1 VCGSVSEP
9 SAWAPTL
16 HTNPMRVIFFGTSAF
31 AVPSLEQLVAHHHI
45 VAMCVTQPDR
55 PQGRGLACEPSP
67 VKQVAL
73 RFGLPLSQPERVRLD
88 LCDSLQVDVGVVAA
102 YGQLIPDDVLKKPPH
117 GMLGVH
123 PSLLPKYRGASP
135 VAWALLN
142 GETTTGV
149 TIFRLNERLDAGEL
163 IVQQSVAIEPTEHAE
178 TLTNR
183 LAQLGAQQLVRALEL
198 LHTGRAMFTPQE
210 ESQAT
215 FAPKFTKA
223 QGRIDWHQPA
233 AVIARLVRATVP
245 WPGAMTAWKGEA
257 LKIWSVSLP
266 ETSTAVSGAAPGTI
280 VHVGSD
286 GVTVATGTGAL
297 CLHEVQAAGRRRM
310 TIKEFLAGHP
320 MRVGERFGGDRRQE
334 TRDGGTTTRER
345 SET

>member
-1 VCGSVSEP
+1 
-9 SAWAPTL
+9 
-16 HTNPMRVIFFGTSAF
+16 MRVIFFGTSAF
-31 AVPSLEQLVAHHHI
+31 AVPSLEQLVAHQHT
-45 VAMCVTQPDR
+45 VVRCVTQPDR

-67 VKQVAL
+67 VKQAAIKL
-73 RFGLPLSQPERVRLD
+73 GLPVSQPERVRLEVF
-88 LCDSLQVDVGVVAA
+88 DSLPIDVGVVAA
-102 YGQLIPDDVLKKPPH
+102 YGQLIPREVLQQPPH

-123 PSLLPKYRGASP
+123 PSLLPKYRGAAP

-142 GETTTGV
+142 GETMTGV
-149 TIFRLNERLDAGEL
+149 TIFRLNERLDAGEV
-163 IVQQSVAIEPTEHAE
+163 IVQESVAIEPTEHAE

-183 LAQLGAQQLVRALEL
+183 LARIGAQQLVQALEL
-198 LHTGRAMFTPQE
+198 LQTARAIVTPQE
-210 ESQAT
+210 ESQAS
-215 FAPKFTKA
+215 FAPKVTKA

-233 AVIARLVRATVP
+233 AVIARLIRATVP
-245 WPGAMTAWKGEA
+245 WPGATTAWKGEA
-257 LKIWSVSLP
+257 LKVWSVSLP
-266 ETSTAVSGAAPGTI
+266 ETSTTVSGSAPGTI

-286 GVTVATGTGAL
+286 GVRVAAGTGAL

-334 TRDGGTTTRER
+334 TRDGETTTRER